1 MPVFKNSKL
10 FLLLLLLL
18 LLLLFQQ
25 SGLQLK
31 IAINTVVYEEN
42 SLLFIYS
49 FSGCSYFRV
58 K

>member
-1 MPVFKNSKL
+1 MPVFKNSK
-10 FLLLLLLL
+10 LLLLLLL

-31 IAINTVVYEEN
+31 IAMNTVVYEEN
-42 SLLFIYS
+42 SLLFIYY

>member
-10 FLLLLLLL
+10 LLLLLLL
-18 LLLLFQQ
+18 SQQ
-25 SGLQLK
+25 SGLQFK
-31 IAINTVVYEEN
+31 IAMNTVVYEEN

-49 FSGCSYFRV
+49 FSGRSYFRV